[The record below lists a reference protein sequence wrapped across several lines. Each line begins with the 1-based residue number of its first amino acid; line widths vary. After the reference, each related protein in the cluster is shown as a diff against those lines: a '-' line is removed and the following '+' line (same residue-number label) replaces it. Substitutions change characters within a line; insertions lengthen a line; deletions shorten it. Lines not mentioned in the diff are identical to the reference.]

1 MGDIHKEGDYGYLW
15 GGKQYNVSTTLIDR
29 ASLFTNQRKLNVH
42 FARKSYEDTRRKK
55 MPMHSNITLCPMSF
69 KRLPKDE
76 ETLASVSFQKHA
88 DFLDAFDNFRHIDII
103 CHANVYQ
110 Q

>member
-29 ASLFTNQRKLNVH
+29 ASLFTNQRKFDVH
-42 FARKSYEDTRRKK
+42 FARKLYEDTRITK
-55 MPMHSNITLCPMSF
+55 MPMHNDITLHPMSF
-69 KRLPKDE
+69 ERLLEDE
-76 ETLASVSFQKHA
+76 ETLAPISFQKRA
-88 DFLDAFDNFRHIDII
+88 DFLDAIDNFKHIDII